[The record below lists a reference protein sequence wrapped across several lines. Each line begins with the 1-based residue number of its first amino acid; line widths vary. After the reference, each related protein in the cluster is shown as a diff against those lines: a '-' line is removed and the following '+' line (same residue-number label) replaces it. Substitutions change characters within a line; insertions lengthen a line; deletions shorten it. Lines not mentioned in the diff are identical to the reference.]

1 MGLKDVPF
9 GSVEKFNV
17 IVEIS
22 QGSQDKYEID
32 EELDVLKLDRV
43 LYSSQRYPFNYGF
56 IPQTRADDGDH
67 TDVLLFS
74 TNPIIA
80 GAVVEARAIGFLN
93 MVDGGEIDNKIFAVP
108 TKDPRFENVKSF
120 AEISEHTPKEIKNF
134 FDTYKLLENKTV
146 ETGEF
151 GSADEARA
159 YIEKTRKVFEED
171 NAA

>member
-1 MGLKDVPF
+1 
-9 GSVEKFNV
+9 
-17 IVEIS
+17 
-22 QGSQDKYEID
+22 
-32 EELDVLKLDRV
+32 
-43 LYSSQRYPFNYGF
+43 
-56 IPQTRADDGDH
+56 
-67 TDVLLFS
+67 
-74 TNPIIA
+74 
-80 GAVVEARAIGFLN
+80 